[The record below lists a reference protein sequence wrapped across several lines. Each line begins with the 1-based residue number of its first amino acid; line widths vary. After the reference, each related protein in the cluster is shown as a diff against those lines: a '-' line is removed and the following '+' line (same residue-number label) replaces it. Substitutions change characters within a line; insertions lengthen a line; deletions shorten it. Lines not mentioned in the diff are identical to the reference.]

1 MNALLQTVK
10 GMSSDIQAVSAAA
23 EQDCKTPA
31 PLIDQ
36 LHAEGVFSM
45 TVAKDYGGLEL
56 DAVDSLS
63 VIEESAY
70 QESAVGWC
78 SMIFATTAHLGSFLS
93 PVWGQKIYG
102 EGSRTAHFGGITAGA
117 AAPSGKAVVVDGG
130 LRVSGRWAWGSG
142 SHHCDWICG
151 GTVVESEGEVL
162 SHDNGAPLVH
172 VVFFERDQVELLDN
186 WNPSGLRGTGSVDF
200 VVDDVFVPDGRWT
213 VLGVSKRQIDRP
225 LFRFPF
231 FGYFASAVAMVP
243 LGIARRAI
251 DEFHDLA
258 TKKTPAGRSST
269 LSQSSITQ
277 LHFGEAESM
286 VEAAHTYLLGKVAQ
300 VWQKVETGERVT
312 LEDKRQLRLA
322 ASQATQLSAKA
333 VDLLYNAAGGTA
345 LQGDCLLQKLF
356 RDIHAATQ
364 HRMVSPELLRLSAAA
379 RISEGANTAQ
389 L

>member
-1 MNALLQTVK
+1 M
-10 GMSSDIQAVSAAA
+10 
-23 EQDCKTPA
+23 
-31 PLIDQ
+31 
-36 LHAEGVFSM
+36 
-45 TVAKDYGGLEL
+45 
-56 DAVDSLS
+56 
-63 VIEESAY
+63 
-70 QESAVGWC
+70 
-78 SMIFATTAHLGSFLS
+78 
-93 PVWGQKIYG
+93 
-102 EGSRTAHFGGITAGA
+102 
-117 AAPSGKAVVVDGG
+117 
-130 LRVSGRWAWGSG
+130 
-142 SHHCDWICG
+142 
-151 GTVVESEGEVL
+151 
-162 SHDNGAPLVH
+162 
-172 VVFFERDQVELLDN
+172 
-186 WNPSGLRGTGSVDF
+186 DF
-200 VVDDVFVPDGRWT
+200 VVDNVFVPDGRWT

-364 HRMVSPELLRLSAAA
+364 HRMVSSELLRLSAAA